1 MLKERSERK
10 WSCMAAPARIH
21 SILRTPLRSL
31 AVALVAIS
39 GACSA
44 PPGARS
50 RAPVPQRIMLVAV
63 FGPPDTALAF
73 ARFALE
79 SIGETPVDVRWNR
92 EAAVLSTTYTR
103 NLHRPGSG
111 QVTIAAAVSRNS
123 TSGIAPETNV
133 QVAAWIADS
142 VSQRRNIDA
151 RISNDAP
158 ALYRPIFVSPADSSD
173 WARLQLV
180 VQTLEMLGARTVRR
194 P

>member
-1 MLKERSERK
+1 MT
-10 WSCMAAPARIH
+10 APAQNCFVGH
-21 SILRTPLRSL
+21 ALFRSL
-31 AVALVAIS
+31 AVGVVALS
-39 GACSA
+39 GACSTST
-44 PPGARS
+44 GARS
-50 RAPVPQRIMLVAV
+50 QAPIPPRIILVAV

-103 NLHRPGSG
+103 NIHRPGSG
-111 QVTIAAAVSRNS
+111 QVTIAAAVSRHS
-123 TSGIAPETNV
+123 TSGIAPETSV
-133 QVAAWIADS
+133 QVAAWVADS

-158 ALYRPIFVSPADSSD
+158 VLYRPIFVSPADSSD